1 METSSSGQKT
11 SIWIK
16 IGAVLSF
23 LVFGILIMVVF
34 SPWRPLFDPIPDLL
48 GRIGLILLLAV
59 CTLLAKKSRVFNLLW
74 PILSGLL
81 IMAVAVSMMWLTA
94 NYLIDHVGLNSSNP
108 SGFAFLK
115 LNDMVVVF
123 VVVLVLSRLMGFKFS
138 DLYLQKGNV
147 RLGLLLGLG
156 TFVLAAAISVPSGIW
171 LFKLDPSKL
180 SGWRQWLPWL
190 ILFVLANGAM
200 EEMLF
205 RGLFLKKFEPLLG
218 EFLSI
223 FTIALVFTAL
233 HYGVSYTS
241 QQLLFMG
248 ILVGLALLF
257 GTVIQKTRSLWPA
270 ILFHAGMDISV
281 MLGIFTTLK

>member
-1 METSSSGQKT
+1 MENSIPEQKT
-11 SIWIK
+11 SVWIK
-16 IGAVLSF
+16 IGAVMLF
-23 LVFGILIMVVF
+23 LVFGSLIMVVF
-34 SPWRPLFDPIPDLL
+34 SPWRPLLKPAADLVGRVGLIALL
-48 GRIGLILLLAV
+48 GV
-59 CTLLAKKSRVFNLLW
+59 CSWLAKKSGGFHSLW
-74 PILSGLL
+74 PMLSGLM

-94 NYLIDHVGLNSSNP
+94 NYLIDHLGLNSTAP
-108 SGFAFLK
+108 SGFALLK

-138 DLYLQKGNV
+138 DLYLQKGKV
-147 RLGLLLGLG
+147 RLGLLLGVG
-156 TFVLAAAISVPSGIW
+156 TFILAAAISIPSGIW
-171 LFKLDPSKL
+171 LFKLDPAKL
-180 SGWRQWLPWL
+180 TGWREWLPWL
-190 ILFVLANGAM
+190 VVFVLANGAM

-241 QQLLFMG
+241 QQLIFMG
-248 ILVGLALLF
+248 ILIGLALLF

-281 MLGIFTTLK
+281 MLGIFSNLN